1 MNEVKNIRILL
12 EEINDATKNL
22 PVKINKL
29 FIDNASTD
37 GTVDLLEQISE
48 HDKSV
53 MVIVN
58 KRNFGTVRSPY
69 YGMMNAPGD
78 AVLLMCADLQEPP
91 SLIPDL
97 INLWLQ
103 GAEVALAVK
112 NQSKENVLL
121 FNLRKIGYKALDYL
135 TPTPIYQNATGFGI
149 YSRKFLDEVKK
160 INDPYP
166 FWRGLPGE
174 LGFNVKT
181 ISFVQQQRLHGRSKN
196 SLYTLYDSG
205 IVGIINLT
213 NAPIR
218 MFSFFGIL
226 LGTFSV
232 LLSFVYLILKIIFWD
247 SFPIGIA
254 PLIILILFLSGV
266 QFFFMGLLA
275 EYIAQIH
282 VSIKKKPI
290 VVEERRIN
298 FKKDS

>member
-12 EEINDATKNL
+12 QEINDATKNL

-37 GTVDLLEQISE
+37 GTVELLEQISE

-121 FNLRKIGYKALDYL
+121 FNLRKIGYKALDSL

-149 YSRKFLDEVKK
+149 YSRKFLEEVKK

-213 NAPIR
+213 NVPIR

-298 FKKDS
+298 FKKDL